1 MNQIAIQSLL
11 RPALTPVPRCK
22 DYAVFEQ
29 TVQNIDRF
37 LSDSELESQVID
49 MALEGWEECSAKD
62 QQRRAAYAVRALRV
76 EVLRFLLGG
85 ISFRGMSKQLGS
97 SELLADFCRVRELDG
112 IRNISKSNVE
122 RYSKL
127 FSEEQIRGLH
137 QTLCEVVGNRDL
149 ADWAGLEKPFEMGT
163 CLIDGTCLEANI
175 HFPTDWVLLKDV
187 ASTLLKAIK
196 LIRKAGLRHR
206 MPQGPERYARQMNG
220 LCMRMTHSR
229 RRAHSRKE
237 RKKILREIKKLLRT
251 VGGHA
256 LRHRDLLE
264 QLWEQTGYIAKEA
277 ERILERIEAMEA
289 FDLEQPIEAL
299 GAARGFASQAA
310 RRLLAGQDIY
320 DAMAPRQVD
329 TMVERMQEPR
339 FVRLQRRRAGT
350 EERIGT
356 LKNRWQGGRLWAKG
370 FGNRALAVGWSVLS
384 HNLWQIAKR
393 LAQED
398 AQREARAA

>member
-1 MNQIAIQSLL
+1 M
-11 RPALTPVPRCK
+11 
-22 DYAVFEQ
+22 
-29 TVQNIDRF
+29 QNIDRF

-49 MALEGWEECSAKD
+49 MALEGWEECSAKE